1 MKKLN
6 ELTAGEIKYIIWGDS
21 TETFTRMMSLALLVG
36 VMFFVF
42 GSSWLFSIFL
52 ILGCLVNW
60 FWRMYTLE
68 VKNK

>member
-52 ILGCLVNW
+52 ILVCLVNW